1 MLAINDELGEVCR
14 VGSEGICSGMTV
26 AGRKEVVREGVR
38 RRVLVMT
45 TGDDGS
51 GVGLGY
57 WPAWHDEAALS
68 TNGRCESTK
77 RLMVTV
83 SLLYLTVRGMAAADV
98 SGGESY
104 GDVGLFQVDVSTV
117 FD

>member
-1 MLAINDELGEVCR
+1 
-14 VGSEGICSGMTV
+14 
-26 AGRKEVVREGVR
+26 
-38 RRVLVMT
+38 
-45 TGDDGS
+45 
-51 GVGLGY
+51 
-57 WPAWHDEAALS
+57 
-68 TNGRCESTK
+68 
-77 RLMVTV
+77 MVTV